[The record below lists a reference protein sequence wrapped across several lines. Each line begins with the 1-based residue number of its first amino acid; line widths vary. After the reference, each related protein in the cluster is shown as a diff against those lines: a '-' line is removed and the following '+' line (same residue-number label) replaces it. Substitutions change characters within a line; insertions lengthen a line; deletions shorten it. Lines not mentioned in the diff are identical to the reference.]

1 MSGYPDEFNRN
12 LCKSWIK
19 VKVVKWCRKKVHKI
33 CECTC
38 NGFEF
43 HVSITIVAHAMYY
56 FLSFAIKQGGN
67 GENKTLPSSIIIRSI
82 HRIICNVLLDNQDRT
97 RLQRHW
103 WWKENSTRWEAVGN
117 TGPSVG
123 VLKGGYRNLTG
134 RSVFLGVPRC
144 SKMFPDVPRCS
155 QLILDVPRCS

>member
-1 MSGYPDEFNRN
+1 MQCQDIRMSLIGI
-12 LCKSWIK
+12 CAK
-19 VKVVKWCRKKVHKI
+19 VGWKWKCSNGVGKKCTRVVNAQCALHNVH
-33 CECTC
+33 CTC

-134 RSVFLGVPRC
+134 RSDL
-144 SKMFPDVPRCS
+144 KMVKKRQKKTHF
-155 QLILDVPRCS
+155 

>member
-1 MSGYPDEFNRN
+1 MQCQDIRMSLIGI

-56 FLSFAIKQGGN
+56 FLSFVIKQGGN
-67 GENKTLPSSIIIRSI
+67 GEKKTLSSLG
-82 HRIICNVLLDNQDRT
+82 HR
-97 RLQRHW
+97 
-103 WWKENSTRWEAVGN
+103 
-117 TGPSVG
+117 P
-123 VLKGGYRNLTG
+123 
-134 RSVFLGVPRC
+134 
-144 SKMFPDVPRCS
+144 
-155 QLILDVPRCS
+155 